1 MFFVKSKCAFY
12 VTQTC
17 IKSRQ
22 IFDHILK
29 DTLLHKNRIT
39 KYGACLCILNPYKRL
54 FNQDQFLIMSEKI
67 NYSKKKLTKIL

>member
-22 IFDHILK
+22 IFDHMYLERHTIAQK
-29 DTLLHKNRIT
+29 
-39 KYGACLCILNPYKRL
+39 
-54 FNQDQFLIMSEKI
+54 QDNKVWSMFVH
-67 NYSKKKLTKIL
+67 T